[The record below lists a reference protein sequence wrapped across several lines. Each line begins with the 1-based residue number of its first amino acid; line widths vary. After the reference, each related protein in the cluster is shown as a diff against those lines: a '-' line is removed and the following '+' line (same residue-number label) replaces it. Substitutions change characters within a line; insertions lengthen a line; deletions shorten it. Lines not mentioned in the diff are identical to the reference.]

1 MIVDTRNLKAITHA
15 KLKNDRVDARKLAEL
30 LAAGILPGVW
40 RCDEATR
47 VRRRVIARR
56 TQLVRGRTRATNQIH
71 AALIRQ
77 LEGRAPSRAVLGKKS
92 REWLAS
98 LELPADERMTV
109 ESCLR
114 EADFSALRSRRST
127 PTWPAARSA
136 MSRSGG

>member
-1 MIVDTRNLKAITHA
+1 M
-15 KLKNDRVDARKLAEL
+15 
-30 LAAGILPGVW
+30 LPGVW

-47 VRRRVIARR
+47 VRRRGIARR
-56 TQLVRGRTRATNQIH
+56 TQLVRGRTRATNQIR
-71 AALIRQ
+71 AAPIRQ

-114 EADFSALRSRRST
+114 EADFLGAEIEAIDADLARETLGDEQVRRVDDDS
-127 PTWPAARSA
+127 WCGHDHRGDADVGDR
-136 MSRSGG
+136 